1 VPYRVELIE
10 KGETK
15 SAAVLSVR
23 GAGAFCGDGATVSRC
38 SCRHAAEP
46 LLTDED
52 GKQEAKDDDHERETE
67 EHGFR
72 IDRVRHSVA
81 PAAER
86 AGRPAES
93 RLLVTA

>member
-23 GAGAFCGDGATVSRC
+23 GAGAFSGDAATVSRC

-46 LLTDED
+46 LLTED
-52 GKQEAKDDDHERETE
+52 GKQEAKDDDDEREAG

-72 IDRVRHSVA
+72 IGVAQPSVE
-81 PAAER
+81 PAAGR
-86 AGRPAES
+86 ATIRPIE
-93 RLLVTA
+93 TA

>member
-1 VPYRVELIE
+1 VPYRVELAE

-52 GKQEAKDDDHERETE
+52 GKQEAKDDDDEREAE

-72 IDRVRHSVA
+72 IGMVLLSVE
-81 PAAER
+81 PV
-86 AGRPAES
+86 AGRN
-93 RLLVTA
+93 TARPIETA